1 MRRPDATEYAEYYG
15 LYVNQVPEGDVLEIL
30 GAGVGL
36 IARALEDL
44 PAAGETF
51 SYQSGKWS
59 IREVLGHVVDVER
72 VFSYRALSIAR
83 ADPARLPSM
92 DQDQWA
98 AGSNAGE
105 RTVVSLLEDLTSARA
120 SSLAILGSLPQDAWD
135 RCGIASD
142 FEFTVRA
149 CAYIL
154 AGHEIHHRRVL
165 EEKYLPKALNP
176 SA

>member
-1 MRRPDATEYAEYYG
+1 MRRPDTTEYEAYYG
-15 LYVNQVPEGDVLEIL
+15 LYIDQVPDGDAMEIL
-30 GAGVGL
+30 GDGVART
-36 IARALEDL
+36 ARALEGI
-44 PAAGETF
+44 PAARETYR
-51 SYQSGKWS
+51 YQPGKWS
-59 IREVLGHVVDVER
+59 VREVLGHMVDVER

-98 AGSNAGE
+98 ADSNAGE
-105 RTVVSLLEDLTSARA
+105 RTVASLLEDLARARA
-120 SSLAILGSLPQDAWD
+120 SSLAILESLPEAAWD
-135 RCGIASD
+135 RRGIASD

-165 EEKYLPKALNP
+165 VEKYLAP
-176 SA
+176 